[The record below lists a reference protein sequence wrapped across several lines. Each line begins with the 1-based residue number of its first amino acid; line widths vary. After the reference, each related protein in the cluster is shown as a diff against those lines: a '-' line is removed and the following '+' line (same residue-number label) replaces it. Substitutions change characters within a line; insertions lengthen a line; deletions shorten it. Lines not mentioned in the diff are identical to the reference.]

1 MGRIRH
7 RAQRRTDIAGGR
19 DAGHTGVEFVVV
31 LCLVGLTASGVA
43 MLVTGMRTEAA
54 EIACATEISAL
65 DRAAARY
72 LATTGGDSIPPAQ
85 RAGDTADTPDTYE
98 HTLVEQGFLRSAS
111 PLIDLDAS
119 GTVIIP
125 EESPC

>member
-1 MGRIRH
+1 MTRIGW
-7 RAQRRTDIAGGR
+7 RAQQRIGAPGRR

-31 LCLVGLTASGVA
+31 LCLVGLSAAAVA

-54 EIACATEISAL
+54 ETLCATEIAAL
-65 DRAAARY
+65 DRAAQRY
-72 LATTGGDSIPPAQ
+72 LAVVGSSVIPASDI
-85 RAGDTADTPDTYE
+85 AGRVSDAYE
-98 HTLVEQGFLRSAS
+98 HTLVEQGFLRSIS
-111 PLIDLDAS
+111 PLLDLDAS